1 MIRKL
6 FIGLVFSF
14 LVFNSFTQNHVKW
27 NFEYDNITG
36 KFSAEGKI
44 EDGWHVY
51 SKLTKS
57 NAGPIPVRITF
68 EKNPHVSIKGKP
80 EEFGRPIKD
89 FDKNFESM
97 VFFYEHMYVLQT
109 KMKIKKPTTL
119 KGVISYMICNDT
131 MCLPPI
137 DVPFSVEV
145 KP

>member
-1 MIRKL
+1 MFRSVLSTL
-6 FIGLVFSF
+6 FFTLF
-14 LVFNSFTQNHVKW
+14 LLSTYAQNHVRW

-51 SKLTKS
+51 SKLTKPK
-57 NAGPIPVRITF
+57 AGPIPVRISF
-68 EKNPHVSIKGKP
+68 EKNPHVSVKGKP

-89 FDKNFESM
+89 YDKNFESM
-97 VFFYEHMYVLQT
+97 VFMYEHMYVVQQ
-109 KMKIKKPTTL
+109 KVKVKKPTVI
-119 KGVISYMICNDT
+119 KGVISYMICNST